1 MVVRLDL
8 ERDRSAVAE
17 VEDSRVLARPLE
29 DALAGRRQ
37 PPEERGGV
45 LVAAVLRPEER
56 EDRELEVI
64 RVAPQ
69 QLPDT
74 LRLPVGQT
82 EGTVKRGLGGDL
94 RQVIQ
99 CNPGCGGISPDP
111 PSLRF
116 TREMRRPIVILSV
129 LALIWGASF
138 MLIKIA
144 DRELTPA
151 TLILGRL
158 ASAALLLAVIAMV
171 RLGARATLVE
181 VRRRWQWLIV
191 IGLVNTALPF
201 WLLSWG
207 EKRLDSGLAS
217 IIQGAVPIFNA
228 LLAFAFFREERVVG
242 LRLVGLLIG
251 FVGVAL
257 LVGAQPQGK
266 LLAALAVVAMALCYA
281 IGTLIAGRYLRGTPP
296 LVVALAS
303 TVVSTIA
310 VLPAGVIQAPVGM
323 WHGETIA
330 SILVLGF
337 VGTAIAY
344 LLFFELI
351 QRAGANYATL
361 VTYLVPPIALAYGA
375 IFLGESFGLTAFAA
389 LALILVGVA
398 LATGSVRLASFRTAR
413 AETGEVREAA

>member
-1 MVVRLDL
+1 
-8 ERDRSAVAE
+8 
-17 VEDSRVLARPLE
+17 
-29 DALAGRRQ
+29 
-37 PPEERGGV
+37 
-45 LVAAVLRPEER
+45 
-56 EDRELEVI
+56 
-64 RVAPQ
+64 
-69 QLPDT
+69 
-74 LRLPVGQT
+74 
-82 EGTVKRGLGGDL
+82 
-94 RQVIQ
+94 
-99 CNPGCGGISPDP
+99 
-111 PSLRF
+111 
-116 TREMRRPIVILSV
+116 MRRPIVILTV

-158 ASAALLLAVIAMV
+158 GTAALLLAAIAMV
-171 RLGARATLVE
+171 RLGPRRTLAEIRAKWGWLV
-181 VRRRWQWLIV
+181 VV
-191 IGLVNTALPF
+191 GLVNTAVPF

-207 EKRLDSGLAS
+207 ETRIDSGLAA

-228 LLAFAFFREERVVG
+228 LLAFAFFPESRVGG
-242 LRLVGLLIG
+242 LRLVGLFIG

-303 TVVSTIA
+303 TAVSTIA

-330 SILVLGF
+330 AILVLGF

-375 IFLGESFGLTAFAA
+375 IFLGESFGASAFGA

-398 LATGSVRLASFRTAR
+398 LATGSARRLASFRAAR
-413 AETGEVREAA
+413 AEPAEIREAA

>member
-1 MVVRLDL
+1 
-8 ERDRSAVAE
+8 
-17 VEDSRVLARPLE
+17 
-29 DALAGRRQ
+29 
-37 PPEERGGV
+37 
-45 LVAAVLRPEER
+45 
-56 EDRELEVI
+56 
-64 RVAPQ
+64 
-69 QLPDT
+69 
-74 LRLPVGQT
+74 
-82 EGTVKRGLGGDL
+82 
-94 RQVIQ
+94 
-99 CNPGCGGISPDP
+99 
-111 PSLRF
+111 
-116 TREMRRPIVILSV
+116 MRRPIVILTV

-151 TLILGRL
+151 TLILGRVGT
-158 ASAALLLAVIAMV
+158 AALLLAVIALV
-171 RLGARATLVE
+171 RLGPRATLAE
-181 VRRRWQWLIV
+181 MRARWQWLVV

-207 EKRLDSGLAS
+207 ETRIDSGLAS

-242 LRLVGLLIG
+242 LRLVGLFIG

-257 LVGAQPQGK
+257 LVSAQPHGK

-303 TVVSTIA
+303 TAVSTIA
-310 VLPAGVIQAPVGM
+310 VLPVGVIQAPAGM
-323 WHGETIA
+323 WHGETIMA
-330 SILVLGF
+330 ILVLGL
-337 VGTAIAY
+337 VGTALAY

-375 IFLGESFGLTAFAA
+375 IFLNERFGASAFGA

-398 LATGSVRLASFRTAR
+398 LATGSVRFAAFRAAR
-413 AETGEVREAA
+413 AEAREVREPA

>member
-1 MVVRLDL
+1 
-8 ERDRSAVAE
+8 
-17 VEDSRVLARPLE
+17 
-29 DALAGRRQ
+29 
-37 PPEERGGV
+37 
-45 LVAAVLRPEER
+45 LV
-56 EDRELEVI
+56 
-64 RVAPQ
+64 
-69 QLPDT
+69 
-74 LRLPVGQT
+74 
-82 EGTVKRGLGGDL
+82 
-94 RQVIQ
+94 
-99 CNPGCGGISPDP
+99 
-111 PSLRF
+111 
-116 TREMRRPIVILSV
+116 RRPAVILTL

-158 ASAALLLAVIAMV
+158 ASATLLLAAIAFL
-171 RLGARATLVE
+171 RLGPRETFDQIRGAWLWLV
-181 VRRRWQWLIV
+181 VV
-191 IGLVNTALPF
+191 GLVNTAVPF

-207 EKRLDSGLAS
+207 EKRIDSGLAS

-228 LLAFAFFREERVVG
+228 LLAFAFFRESRVGG
-242 LRLVGLLIG
+242 LRLVGLAIG

-257 LVGAQPQGK
+257 LVGAQPEGK

-281 IGTLIAGRYLRGTPP
+281 IGALIAGRHLRGTRP

-303 TVVSTIA
+303 TLVSTLA
-310 VLPAGVIQAPVGM
+310 VLPVGIVQAPAGM
-323 WHGETIA
+323 WKGETIL

-344 LLFFELI
+344 LLYFELV

-375 IFLGESFGLTAFAA
+375 IFLGESFGGTAFAS

-398 LATGSVRLASFRTAR
+398 LATGSVRLASLRGGR
-413 AETGEVREAA
+413 AEAREAA

>member
-1 MVVRLDL
+1 MVRV
-8 ERDRSAVAE
+8 SA
-17 VEDSRVLARPLE
+17 
-29 DALAGRRQ
+29 
-37 PPEERGGV
+37 EEF
-45 LVAAVLRPEER
+45 
-56 EDRELEVI
+56 
-64 RVAPQ
+64 
-69 QLPDT
+69 PDT
-74 LRLPVGQT
+74 VRFPVGQT
-82 EGTVKRGLGGDL
+82 QGAVEGLMGGQL

-99 CNPGCGGISPDP
+99 CNQELGGISQD
-111 PSLRF
+111 STAFRF
-116 TREMRRPIVILSV
+116 TMGMRRPIVLLTL
-129 LALIWGASF
+129 LAFIWGASF

-158 ASAALLLAVIAMV
+158 ASATLLLAAIAV
-171 RLGARATLVE
+171 ARLGPRATLTAI
-181 VRRRWQWLIV
+181 RNRWQWLVV

-207 EKRLDSGLAS
+207 EKRIDSGLAS

-228 LLAFAFFREERVVG
+228 LLAFAFFRESRVSG
-242 LRLVGLLIG
+242 LRLIGLAIG

-257 LVGAQPQGK
+257 LVGAQPHGK

-281 IGTLIAGRYLRGTPP
+281 IGTLLAGRYLRGTPP

-303 TVVSTIA
+303 TAVSTIA
-310 VLPAGVIQAPVGM
+310 VLPAGVIQAPSRV

-330 SILVLGF
+330 AILVLGF

-344 LLFFELI
+344 LLFFALI
-351 QRAGANYATL
+351 QRAGPNYATL

-375 IFLGESFGLTAFAA
+375 VFLGESFGVTAFVS

-398 LATGSVRLASFRTAR
+398 LATGGVTRLLAGAAVRR
-413 AETGEVREAA
+413 AKTGDAAVDPL